1 MAEQEHLHA
10 KLQDAKAKEPQNRRE
25 YGERASQLISYFK
38 TAVDNT
44 PEFAEALKKQYF
56 EESEEFESGDS
67 PELAQGLPYKGK
79 SMRNRG
85 VSSPMP
91 FLLIPRSLLR
101 GGFITIRSLP
111 IPSSGTATSRSAWR
125 IQLVTVGRLFKTSP
139 QTPWLQQPH

>member
-101 GGFITIRSLP
+101 GGFMPRPTRARHSIASSVGSSL
-111 IPSSGTATSRSAWR
+111 GVRA
-125 IQLVTVGRLFKTSP
+125 
-139 QTPWLQQPH
+139 